1 MNFIGEKLLDYCIT
15 HSSKESDI
23 LKELNRQTHIR
34 TLNPRMICGKH
45 QGRFLSM
52 ISKMIRPKKIL
63 EIGTFT
69 GYSTLCLAEGLEK
82 EGRIDTIDN
91 NFELTFIIFV

>member
-63 EIGTFT
+63 EIGT
-69 GYSTLCLAEGLEK
+69 LLAIQLLL
-82 EGRIDTIDN
+82 GRGIGKRRKN
-91 NFELTFIIFV
+91 